1 MRIDAWIML
10 IVGCLILYGGLA
22 RSFYIAYKASKNAPP
37 GTGTEEEEH
46 IIPKTY

>member
-10 IVGCLILYGGLA
+10 IVGCVILYGGLA
-22 RSFYIAYKASKNAPP
+22 RSFYIAYQASKNAPP
-37 GTGTEEEEH
+37 DSTEEEEH